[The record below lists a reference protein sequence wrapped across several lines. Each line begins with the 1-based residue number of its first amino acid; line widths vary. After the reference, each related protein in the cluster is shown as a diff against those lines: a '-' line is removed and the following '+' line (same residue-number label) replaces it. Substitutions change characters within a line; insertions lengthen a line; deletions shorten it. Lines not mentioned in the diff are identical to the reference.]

1 MIKKHILFKNC
12 NDEKQKK
19 IKKILV
25 EFSIIRNN
33 YCSPKFQI
41 LENLKKK
48 YWSHIGHINIAPP
61 ISGERWIQ

>member
-1 MIKKHILFKNC
+1 MNIFKFFKTDKNLIKKHILFKNC

-41 LENLKKK
+41 LENLKKN
-48 YWSHIGHINIAPP
+48 IGHILVT
-61 ISGERWIQ
+61 